1 MSKQKKQQRGGI
13 SPQLLKRIEIGV
25 LLAIAGLLYYHAKHF
40 EFVQDDSFITFRY
53 VKNLVDGHGLVF
65 NIGERVE
72 GYTTF
77 LWTVL
82 LAAPAVM
89 GFELITLSQVLGVL
103 FGLATLYIVYRL
115 SLDLAK
121 EQRAV
126 GFSLIAVLLLASN
139 SGIAYWLISGMETGM
154 FMFLTVLSV
163 WLYLRERNSD
173 KNFAYAPLAFVLV
186 SLTRPEGMYLFGL
199 TMIHFVAEKFFNKE
213 KNKRKEFKRI
223 LVWGALYAI
232 PIGLFMAWRLSYY
245 GYLFPNTY
253 YAKAGFSKEYFFA
266 GVDYFWQFAQMDL
279 LWGAL
284 LVVPIALLLW
294 KKRTWEMLYLIF
306 LILAYTSY
314 IVSVGG
320 DVLANFRFFIPLLP
334 LIYLLAQ
341 EGFYILYSR
350 FEERRSMLKHVIY
363 VAPLALAY
371 VTYSIPYEHV
381 RRYCDLEIGLV
392 AKMTEQ
398 GKWFKEHS
406 APDAVIAATTIGAVS
421 YYAELTLIDMLGL
434 TDETIAHHPEP
445 LEDLQSG
452 WKERHHNATYVL
464 SRKPQW
470 ILFSTGYKP
479 SAFAERALFTKKE
492 FRQWYHQYYFHPAGD
507 VENIGIVYKRADL
520 PLVDSNVVQSGNVQ
534 NQFINDY
541 YDGVNRIS
549 RWPNDALEFFK
560 KSEAAAPPDFAMLYE
575 ALGQTYL
582 VLKNTQEAIK
592 YYEKA
597 ISIDPR
603 LIESNRLLGT
613 YALQTGNTAKAMQY
627 LEALVKVDPDYSYAW
642 TIYGQALA
650 TIGDLNRAQAA
661 FQKAME
667 VAPNNGDA
675 SALLQRLARR
685 G

>member
-363 VAPLALAY
+363 VAPLALA
-371 VTYSIPYEHV
+371 
-381 RRYCDLEIGLV
+381 
-392 AKMTEQ
+392 
-398 GKWFKEHS
+398 
-406 APDAVIAATTIGAVS
+406 
-421 YYAELTLIDMLGL
+421 
-434 TDETIAHHPEP
+434 
-445 LEDLQSG
+445 
-452 WKERHHNATYVL
+452 
-464 SRKPQW
+464 
-470 ILFSTGYKP
+470 
-479 SAFAERALFTKKE
+479 
-492 FRQWYHQYYFHPAGD
+492 
-507 VENIGIVYKRADL
+507 
-520 PLVDSNVVQSGNVQ
+520 
-534 NQFINDY
+534 
-541 YDGVNRIS
+541 
-549 RWPNDALEFFK
+549 
-560 KSEAAAPPDFAMLYE
+560 
-575 ALGQTYL
+575 
-582 VLKNTQEAIK
+582 
-592 YYEKA
+592 
-597 ISIDPR
+597 
-603 LIESNRLLGT
+603 
-613 YALQTGNTAKAMQY
+613 
-627 LEALVKVDPDYSYAW
+627 
-642 TIYGQALA
+642 
-650 TIGDLNRAQAA
+650 
-661 FQKAME
+661 
-667 VAPNNGDA
+667 
-675 SALLQRLARR
+675 
-685 G
+685 